1 MERVILHVDM
11 DSFFISVERRD
22 DPSLNGKPSAV
33 CGSLKRSV
41 ITSASYEAREFG
53 VRAGMSIFEAKKKC
67 PQLILVKGDH
77 KKYVE
82 TASRIFSFLKE
93 FTPLVEVAS
102 IDEAYLDISES
113 LLLFQSPLKIANS
126 IKDGIREKEK
136 LTCSIGI
143 GPNKLIAKLGSRLK
157 KPDGLTIIKRE
168 EVKSLLKDLPIS
180 EMYGIGPKLTE
191 ELYSMGVFT
200 CGQLAEISLNIL
212 RKKFGAIGHRLH
224 EISIG
229 FDDTPVVPFDEEEP
243 QKSVS
248 HYITLD
254 EDTLD
259 QNLLHKVLLQL
270 SEMVTRRMRKE
281 GLSGRVVSITIRYSD
296 FYTISK
302 QKKLSKWTS
311 SGNEVFGEAW
321 NLFSSLR
328 HSKPIRLLG
337 VKVSTLKREIC
348 QLELFENRDKKE
360 KLLKALDDINEK
372 FGEWTLTWGGLF

>member
-22 DPSLNGKPSAV
+22 DPSLKGKPSAV

-126 IKDGIREKEK
+126 IKDRIREKEK

-143 GPNKLIAKLGSRLK
+143 GSNKLIAKLGSRLK
-157 KPDGLTIIKRE
+157 KPDGLTIIKRD
-168 EVKSLLKDLPIS
+168 EVKNLLKDLPIS
-180 EMYGIGPKLTE
+180 EMCGIGPKLTE
-191 ELYSMGVFT
+191 ELHSMGVFT

-212 RKKFGAIGHRLH
+212 RKKFGAIGHRLY

-270 SEMVTRRMRKE
+270 SEMVTRRMRRE
-281 GLSGRVVSITIRYSD
+281 GLSGKMVSITIRYSD

-302 QKKLSKWTS
+302 QKKLSRWTS
-311 SGNEVFGEAW
+311 SGNEVFKEAW

-328 HSKPIRLLG
+328 HSKLIRLLG
-337 VKVSTLKREIC
+337 VKVSILKREIC
-348 QLELFENRDKKE
+348 QLELFENQDKKE